1 MGKLGQLLVARGW
14 ITVQQL
20 TRAIQNQNVVGGRL
34 GTCLIE
40 MDAISEDNLL
50 KGLSEQL
57 GVPPVELDDLRM
69 IPEEVRALIPDKLA
83 RRCRTIPFQV
93 LGGRLDVAMMDPRN
107 LSAQDE
113 IAFASGKRL
122 KVHVAHEVRI
132 CEAME
137 KYFDEEMPSRFG
149 LLLDRLNRARYLW
162 GQGKDAP
169 AKTARPSAE
178 EIEEDRR
185 FSPHRLVAPPPLLDL
200 DLPPPMRSR
209 PTAPPPP
216 APAPA
221 PASPPAAA
229 RPAAAVQAPAA
240 SPASPALAPA
250 PALPTMQPT
259 PAAPPR
265 RATSVALTPDELAA
279 LQGGAKRRAA
289 APSPTSSAPPAS
301 PALPASLAEIE
312 EAFQAAHDTEEVANV
327 LLEFLSRTY
336 RHAALFQVMRDRV
349 TAWMS
354 YGDDIDQEA
363 FGRYSI
369 GFDQPSLFLNLRQG
383 SGVYLGPLPPMPAH
397 RELARSWGGELPRD
411 CVMLPVRVKD
421 RLVTVVYAD
430 GATKGLSGVDLPQLQ
445 RLTASTAAAF
455 ERCILHKK
463 RGGEGKG

>member
-40 MDAISEDNLL
+40 MDAISEENLL

-69 IPEEVRALIPDKLA
+69 IPEEVRALVPDKLA

-122 KVHVAHEVRI
+122 KVHVAHEARI
-132 CEAME
+132 CEALE
-137 KYFDEEMPSRFG
+137 KYFDEELPSRFG

-162 GQGKDAP
+162 GQGKEAP
-169 AKTARPSAE
+169 AKAARTPAQQD
-178 EIEEDRR
+178 IEEDRR
-185 FSPHRLVAPPPLLDL
+185 FTAPRLVAPPPLLDL
-200 DLPPPMRSR
+200 DLPPPVRAR
-209 PTAPPPP
+209 ATPAPPVPP
-216 APAPA
+216 APAA
-221 PASPPAAA
+221 PPAAA
-229 RPAAAVQAPAA
+229 AAAPSPAA
-240 SPASPALAPA
+240 SAPEPEPA
-250 PALPTMQPT
+250 P
-259 PAAPPR
+259 PATPR
-265 RATSVALTPDELAA
+265 RPTSVTLTPDELAA

-289 APSPTSSAPPAS
+289 PAPASQASPAS
-301 PALPASLAEIE
+301 PATLAEIE
-312 EAFQAAHDTEEVANV
+312 EAFKAAGDTEEIAHV

-363 FGRYSI
+363 FGRYSV

-397 RELARSWGGELPRD
+397 RELAGAWGGELPRD

>member
-40 MDAISEDNLL
+40 MDAISEENLL

-57 GVPPVELDDLRM
+57 GVPPVELEDLRM
-69 IPEEVRALIPDKLA
+69 IPEEVRALVPDKLA

-122 KVHVAHEVRI
+122 KGHVAHEARI
-132 CEAME
+132 CEALE
-137 KYFDEEMPSRFG
+137 KYFDEELPSRFG

-169 AKTARPSAE
+169 AKAARPPGQD
-178 EIEEDRR
+178 IEEDRR
-185 FSPHRLVAPPPLLDL
+185 FASPRLVAPPHLLDL
-200 DLPPPMRSR
+200 DLPPPVRTRTAPATSAPVPPPAAASPPPAVR
-209 PTAPPPP
+209 PAAAASTVAAAAAKSPAVSAPEPEPALPAPPPP
-216 APAPA
+216 
-221 PASPPAAA
+221 
-229 RPAAAVQAPAA
+229 RP
-240 SPASPALAPA
+240 
-250 PALPTMQPT
+250 
-259 PAAPPR
+259 
-265 RATSVALTPDELAA
+265 TSVALTADELAA
-279 LQGGAKRRAA
+279 LQGGARRRAA
-289 APSPTSSAPPAS
+289 RPLPSPAT
-301 PALPASLAEIE
+301 LAEIE
-312 EAFQAAHDTEEVANV
+312 EAFKTAGDTEDVAQV

-336 RHAALFQVMRDRV
+336 RHAALFQVVRDRV
-349 TAWMS
+349 TAWMA
-354 YGDDIDQEA
+354 YGDDIDQEV

-397 RELARSWGGELPRD
+397 RELARAWGGELPRD